1 MFLFIFCN
9 LFHFIVYIRM
19 SNKNG
24 ADFCY
29 RKEVSKKLI
38 DDIKLLR
45 DLKSKKR
52 NCMDEIIRS
61 YTPYVSVVVYNTIGR
76 IAPPQDIEEVIADTF
91 FALWTHSDSIEEKE
105 GCIRAYIGAIARNMA
120 KNKLRTVI
128 LCEELDENTVSD
140 MYDPQSDLIKNED
153 KAVLLKLIL
162 SLGEPDSEIF
172 IRHYY
177 YEEKIKHISKI
188 MGIKVS
194 TVKSKLFRGKE
205 KLKDKLFEE
214 GEILL

>member
-1 MFLFIFCN
+1 MIN
-9 LFHFIVYIRM
+9 
-19 SNKNG
+19 
-24 ADFCY
+24 
-29 RKEVSKKLI
+29 
-38 DDIKLLR
+38 DIKLLS

-52 NCMDEIIRS
+52 NSMHEIVRV

-76 IAPPQDIEEVIADTF
+76 IISVQDVEEVVSDTFLALWIHADTIEEND
-91 FALWTHSDSIEEKE
+91 

-120 KNKLRTVI
+120 KNKLRTI
-128 LCEELDENTVSD
+128 KMWEELDENTASD
-140 MYDPQSDLIKNED
+140 IYDPQKYLIKNED
-153 KAVLLKLIL
+153 QAVLLKMIL

-172 IRHYY
+172 IRYY
-177 YEEKIKHISKI
+177 YYGEKISQISKI

-205 KLKDKLFEE
+205 KLKDRLIKE